1 MSTSWK
7 EKLGFK
13 PAVVEPPAKLTPEEE
28 KAERKRERKERMAN
42 AKKEQ
47 DKKDKKLQKR
57 IDHANSSAGV
67 YTQFY
72 KKENGDV
79 SWWKLFLYS

>member
-1 MSTSWK
+1 MTALPTAIYRTTCSETHHIPPAMSTSWK

-57 IDHANSSAGV
+57 IDHA
-67 YTQFY
+67 
-72 KKENGDV
+72 K
-79 SWWKLFLYS
+79 